1 MTPESAAATLPGRG
15 GGGTAGP
22 ALQIEGLSKQFDGNY
37 ALHPL
42 DWEVKRGEVHA
53 LCGQNG
59 SGKSTMIKCLAG
71 YYRPDSGRVRL
82 FGRELDL
89 PVRNP
94 AEHGIAVIHQDLGLA
109 PEMTVLENIGVATG
123 YGTRGFGWVRDRQEA
138 KACREIAERLG
149 IELPLNTLVAD
160 LSPAQRALVG
170 LVRAVRA
177 LGDGHEGHLF
187 ILDEPTA
194 SLSHSEAAQVTAMM
208 RSVAELGSSVIFVSH
223 RLSEVLDDC
232 DSVTVLRDG
241 KRVLTRSTAGLTRSD
256 LVADILGRR
265 LTDYYPDPPERSGAT
280 PAQLVLENVSGGVV
294 KDLSVTVEKGE
305 IVGFTG
311 LAGMGHEELPL
322 VLAGKLPRTGGTV
335 TVDGTTVEP
344 NRPRAAIAAGLALV
358 PGNRHRDGVW
368 LDASAAEN
376 VTLPS
381 LGSFTKFG
389 VATNWRKERS
399 TAVDLVEES
408 GAVPAQPHWPIRQ
421 FSGGNQQKIVLS
433 KWLHLDPTVLLL
445 DEPTQGVDAGAS
457 RQLLDR
463 VADLAAD
470 GASVLVFSGDHEQL
484 AAICHRVLVLH
495 HGEVVA
501 ELPRA
506 ELSEQALLEACEQ
519 KVEVV
524 A

>member
-1 MTPESAAATLPGRG
+1 MTPGPENPTVQSSTDVVPP
-15 GGGTAGP
+15 TP
-22 ALQIEGLSKQFDGNY
+22 ALELEGLSKQFDGNY

-42 DWEVKRGEVHA
+42 DWQVGRGEVHA
-53 LCGQNG
+53 LVGQNG
-59 SGKSTMIKCLAG
+59 SGKSTLIKCLAG
-71 YYRPDSGRVRL
+71 YYRPDSGSVRL
-82 FGRELDL
+82 FGKKLDL
-89 PVRNP
+89 PVHNP

-109 PEMTVLENIGVATG
+109 PGMTVLENIGVTTG
-123 YGTRGFGWVRDRQEA
+123 YGTRTFGWVHDRREA

-149 IELPLNTLVAD
+149 IELSLGTLVSD

-194 SLSHSEAAQVTAMM
+194 SLSHSEATQVTAMM
-208 RSVAELGSSVIFVSH
+208 RSVAELGSSVVFVSH
-223 RLSEVLDDC
+223 RLGEVLDNC
-232 DSVTVLRDG
+232 DVVTVLRDG

-265 LTDYYPDPPERSGAT
+265 LTDYYPAPPKRTEVSPPR
-280 PAQLVLENVSGGVV
+280 LVLENLGGGVV
-294 KDLSVTVEKGE
+294 RDLSVTVGRGE

-322 VLAGKLPRTGGTV
+322 ILAGKLPRTGGTV
-335 TVDGTTVEP
+335 TVDGTVVEP
-344 NRPRAAIAAGLALV
+344 DRPRAAIAAGLALV

-381 LGSFTKFG
+381 LNTFTRFG
-389 VATNWRKERS
+389 MATNWNKERS
-399 TAVDLVEES
+399 TALELVESS
-408 GAVPAQPHWPIRQ
+408 GAVPAQPHRPIRQ

-463 VADLAAD
+463 VADLAAA
-470 GASVLVFSGDHEQL
+470 GASIVVFSGDHEQL
-484 AAICHRVLVLH
+484 AAVCHRVLVLA

-501 ELPRA
+501 ELKQGT
-506 ELSEQALLEACEQ
+506 LSERALLEACEQ
-519 KVEVV
+519 KVEV
-524 A
+524 AS